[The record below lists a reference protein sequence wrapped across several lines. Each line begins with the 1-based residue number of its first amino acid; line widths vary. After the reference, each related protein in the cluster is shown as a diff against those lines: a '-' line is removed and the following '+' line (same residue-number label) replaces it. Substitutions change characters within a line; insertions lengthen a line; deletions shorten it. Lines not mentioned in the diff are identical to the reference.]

1 MSQLSQANPQFHRVT
16 AQCKYFVVVFPL
28 YQLLEKSFSE
38 LVILICFTMNVQFF
52 SPFYGYWFKILISLI
67 KGQVQEHH
75 AVSHQGEI
83 NDMQWKILSKFSVY
97 RSKLYVMHVHKVHLN
112 LH

>member
-1 MSQLSQANPQFHRVT
+1 
-16 AQCKYFVVVFPL
+16 
-28 YQLLEKSFSE
+28 
-38 LVILICFTMNVQFF
+38 MNVQFF
-52 SPFYGYWFKILISLI
+52 HHFAAFGFKILISLV

-97 RSKLYVMHVHKVHLN
+97 RIGFRLIYKYMYSGALDIR
-112 LH
+112 